1 MKHRFQACS
10 VLSVKQ
16 ASERFRIP
24 KGTIY
29 EYISKGKLRVIR
41 HPLGHRVL
49 IPEEELPKLQAI
61 SAFYL
66 AKEEGEVRS

>member
-1 MKHRFQACS
+1 M
-10 VLSVKQ
+10 LSVKA

-49 IPEEELPKLQAI
+49 IPEEELPKLEAI
-61 SAFYL
+61 SLFYL
-66 AKEEGEVRS
+66 AKEGEEK